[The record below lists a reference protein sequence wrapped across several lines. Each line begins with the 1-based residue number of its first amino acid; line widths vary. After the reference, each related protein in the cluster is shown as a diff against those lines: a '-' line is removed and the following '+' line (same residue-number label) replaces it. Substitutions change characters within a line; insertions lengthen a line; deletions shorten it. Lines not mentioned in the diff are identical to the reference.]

1 MAHEKMRVQWW
12 RMGLARW
19 GGGLREL
26 AVFGSIYGSYRLAS
40 GALPHTD
47 LLAFQ
52 NAYNIVSV
60 ERHLG
65 FFVEQGF
72 QSLFLGSTFLMQLAN
87 AIYTVFYYPALII
100 FGIWAYNRH
109 REQYFTVRNIFAVSA
124 GLAFLCFALYPVA
137 PPRLLP
143 GLGIVDTMA
152 QYGTLDYGSPG
163 LRSITNPYAAMPSLH
178 CGWTLLVGI
187 ATVHIARAWWLKLLG
202 VLLPFGMLVATV
214 ATGNHFI
221 LDAIGGTLVIGLAYG
236 LVLVFTRFRERVN
249 VFGRLVGVASGEVK
263 ANGGRV

>member
-1 MAHEKMRVQWW
+1 
-12 RMGLARW
+12 MGLTRW
-19 GGGLREL
+19 RGGLREL
-26 AVFGSIYGSYRLAS
+26 AIFGSIYGSYRLAS

-52 NAYNIVSV
+52 NAYNIVNV
-60 ERHLG
+60 ESNLG
-65 FFVEQGF
+65 LLVEQGF
-72 QSLFLGSTFLMQLAN
+72 QSFFLGSTFLIQLAN
-87 AIYTVFYYPALII
+87 IIYTLFYYPALII
-100 FGIWAYNRH
+100 FGIWAYNCH

-143 GLGIVDTMA
+143 GLGLVDTMA

-163 LRSITNPYAAMPSLH
+163 LRSLTNPYAAMPSLH
-178 CGWTLLVGI
+178 CGWTLLIGI

-202 VLLPFGMLVATV
+202 ALVPLGMLVATV
-214 ATGNHFI
+214 ATGNHFV
-221 LDAIGGTLVIGLAYG
+221 LDAIGGALVIGLAYG
-236 LVLVFTRFRERVN
+236 LVLVFTRLRERVN
-249 VFGRLVGVASGEVK
+249 VFGHLVGVASGEPK